1 MRDGPAG
8 KARRSAAGEPLL
20 RRAEAGDVG
29 RHAGAVGVCFGANSG
44 SVFAA
49 RRLPTVLAA
58 EAVSL

>member
-1 MRDGPAG
+1 M
-8 KARRSAAGEPLL
+8 SADTP
-20 RRAEAGDVG
+20 DP
-29 RHAGAVGVCFGANSG
+29 VGVCFGVSSG